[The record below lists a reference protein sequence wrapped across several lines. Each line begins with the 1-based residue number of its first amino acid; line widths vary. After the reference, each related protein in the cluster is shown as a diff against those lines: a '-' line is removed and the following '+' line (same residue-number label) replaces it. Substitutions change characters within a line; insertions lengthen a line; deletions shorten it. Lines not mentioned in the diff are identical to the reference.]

1 MATTAAG
8 GRSFGLGLGARTRR
22 EASPWLHLDLVLVGS
37 VVAIAGLGVLM
48 VYSATRRRLETSG
61 IDPSYYLNRQLA
73 FVVLGIV
80 VMAAATFVDYRVF
93 RDRAPVIY
101 VATVALLL
109 FVLTPLGSASKGTQA
124 WFQVG
129 AFHLQ
134 PSEWAKIAL
143 IVCLAAYASLH
154 RGDLDSQRLLV
165 IVGLA
170 ALPMAL
176 ILQQPD
182 LGTDLVF
189 AAILLGMMLVAGAR
203 PRHLLVLVGLGVIGV
218 VAVLQLGLLQQYQQ
232 ERLTAFLDPTEDSQ
246 RSTYNLNQSKIA
258 IANGGV
264 TGRGLFQGSQT
275 NLSYVPEQ
283 HTDFVFTVVGEE
295 LGLAGSATLLTLF
308 ALVVWRTWRAAALA
322 RDLSGTLIC
331 VGVLAMF
338 VFQIF
343 QNVGMTMGIMPI
355 TGIPLPF
362 MSYGGSSTLA
372 AFAAVGL
379 VLNVHMRRFS

>member
-1 MATTAAG
+1 MQALAGRVRVRERERVGPWAHVDLLLVVSVTLIAA
-8 GRSFGLGLGARTRR
+8 LGA
-22 EASPWLHLDLVLVGS
+22 V
-37 VVAIAGLGVLM
+37 M
-48 VYSATRRRLETSG
+48 VYSATRRRLEADG
-61 IDPSYYLNRQLA
+61 VDPQFYLNRQLV
-73 FVVLGIV
+73 FVVLGV
-80 VMAAATFVDYRVF
+80 AVMIAMTMVDYRFF
-93 RDRAPVIY
+93 RDRAAVIY
-101 VATVALLL
+101 PATVALLL
-109 FVLTPLGSASKGTQA
+109 LVLTPLGSDTKGAQA

-129 AFHLQ
+129 SFQFQ

-154 RGDLDSQRLLV
+154 RGDLDARRLGV
-165 IVGLA
+165 VVGLA

-176 ILQQPD
+176 ILRQPD

-189 AAILLGMMLVAGAR
+189 VAILLGMLLVAGAR
-203 PRHLLVLVGLGVIGV
+203 PRHMAVLGLIGLVGVI
-218 VAVLQLGLLQQYQQ
+218 AVLQLGLLKEYQR
-232 ERLTAFLDPTEDSQ
+232 ERLTAFLDPQGDTQ

-258 IANGGV
+258 IANGGLL
-264 TGRGLFQGSQT
+264 GKGLFKGSQT

-283 HTDFVFTVVGEE
+283 HTDFIFTVVGEE
-295 LGLAGSATLLTLF
+295 LGLVGSALLLSLF
-308 ALVVWRTWRAAALA
+308 AVVVWRTWRAAALA

-338 VFQIF
+338 VFQVF
-343 QNVGMTMGIMPI
+343 ENVGMTMGIMPI